1 MQREKSPRNTEIGV
15 IRLRGP
21 QGDNTNLRAGIRLA
35 IAWGVLYGGVRPP
48 ERIVTASLTHVEVAL
63 RRSVRQKWRKA
74 VGLVA
79 ADVRGGCPQIRS
91 RRQVVSCEVRPRP
104 AIRAATMTNGA
115 LCNSQ
120 GVSITVGALDVSDVA
135 YVRDAVLR
143 FSFCLPARRQKVA

>member
-1 MQREKSPRNTEIGV
+1 M
-15 IRLRGP
+15 
-21 QGDNTNLRAGIRLA
+21 
-35 IAWGVLYGGVRPP
+35 VLEAVYEQDFLDCSYGFRPKRSAHQALDALQHQSVSVRPP

-104 AIRAATMTNGA
+104 AIRGATMTNGA
-115 LCNSQ
+115 SCNSQ
-120 GVSITVGALDVSDVA
+120 GVSITVRALDVSDVA
-135 YVRDAVLR
+135 CVSDVLR
-143 FSFCLPARRQKVA
+143 RVALRFPRRR